1 MVENLVGEV
10 DKCLPNGSCRVPVL
24 TVYNCMG
31 SILLSAMKFEGV
43 HFLNSC
49 KIVCCKVSMYR
60 LWNVTVI
67 PIVNTTVALKS
78 LY

>member
-10 DKCLPNGSCRVPVL
+10 DKCLPNGSCHVPVL
-24 TVYNCMG
+24 QLHGIDFTVCYEIRRC
-31 SILLSAMKFEGV
+31 SLLD
-43 HFLNSC
+43 SC
-49 KIVCCKVSMYR
+49 KLCCKVSMYR

-67 PIVNTTVALKS
+67 PIVNTNVALQS